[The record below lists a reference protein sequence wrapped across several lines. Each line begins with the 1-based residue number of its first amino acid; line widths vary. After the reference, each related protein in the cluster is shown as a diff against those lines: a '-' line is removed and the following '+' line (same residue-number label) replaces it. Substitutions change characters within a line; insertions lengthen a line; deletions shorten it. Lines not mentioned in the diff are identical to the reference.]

1 MQWTPALTWLVHAG
15 TSSHDAGCAP
25 GGAQG
30 KITKNVEREILNHS
44 QLIHPH
50 VVRFEE
56 CFLTPK
62 YLAIAMEYA
71 EGGTMYSHV
80 TSKCASSSLVLP
92 RMHASMTASIA
103 FKLCAY
109 EELVH
114 NLPRMH

>member
-1 MQWTPALTWLVHAG
+1 ML
-15 TSSHDAGCAP
+15 
-25 GGAQG
+25 QG

-44 QLIHPH
+44 LLIHPH

-80 TSKCASSSLVLP
+80 TSKCARGLLTFCP
-92 RMHASMTASIA
+92 THIW
-103 FKLCAY
+103 F
-109 EELVH
+109 
-114 NLPRMH
+114 